1 MREQERAQEVP
12 GIIRARKFELVD
24 EHGKVRAA
32 IEIHRGLTGIVLV
45 GLDGKHRVGLWLN
58 ADGQPSIGLR
68 DSSGR
73 MAFMMALGHN
83 EARMLT
89 MADKDG
95 HVRLAL
101 SVAPDGAPE
110 IHLISGENE
119 LGRFTPAGFQSAG
132 PSEARER
139 GQSEEEPRGA
149 GPEEEAA

>member
-1 MREQERAQEVP
+1 MREQEEVPEVP
-12 GIIRARKFELVD
+12 GTIRARKFELVD

-58 ADGQPSIGLR
+58 ADGQPSVGLR
-68 DSSGR
+68 DSGGR

-89 MADKDG
+89 MADKEG

-101 SVAPDGAPE
+101 SVDPHGTPE
-110 IHLISGENE
+110 VHLISEKGE
-119 LGRFTPAGFQSAG
+119 LSRLTTAGLETTSAEEG
-132 PSEARER
+132 GEHREA
-139 GQSEEEPRGA
+139 EEEPRGS
-149 GPEEEAA
+149 GPEQEAA

>member
-1 MREQERAQEVP
+1 MREQDGVPEVP
-12 GIIRARKFELVD
+12 GTIRARKFELVD

-32 IEIHRGLTGIVLV
+32 IEIYRGLTGIVLV

-58 ADGQPSIGLR
+58 ADRQPSVGLR
-68 DSSGR
+68 DSGGR

-110 IHLISGENE
+110 IHLISREDE
-119 LGRFTPAGFQSAG
+119 LGRLTPAGFGAAG
-132 PSEARER
+132 LAEARER
-139 GQSEEEPRGA
+139 REEEPRGA